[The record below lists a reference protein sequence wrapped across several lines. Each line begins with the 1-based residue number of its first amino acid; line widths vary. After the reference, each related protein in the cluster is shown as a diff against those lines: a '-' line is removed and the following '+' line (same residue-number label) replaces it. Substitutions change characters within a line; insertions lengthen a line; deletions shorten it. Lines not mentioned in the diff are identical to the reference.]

1 MVSAGKVVRNIKNH
15 LTRKLV
21 KSGLPSDYIRWWGIR
36 EPDLTRKRAP
46 VMSQKCR
53 SDFWVTLPLNLSTLR
68 ESPVGLQALPSYLN
82 LLRFFIH
89 CTVISTSVV
98 LRHRAR
104 RSTVF
109 WVVEFR
115 NMSKFCK

>member
-36 EPDLTRKRAP
+36 EPDLTRKLAP
-46 VMSQKCR
+46 VMSQKCS

-98 LRHRAR
+98 LRHRPR